1 MKCVTN
7 ALVLGLLGLI
17 VLIGCTS
24 KPERREPASTANEFL
39 ESRALA
45 LKRFRD
51 FATSVAVTFGEPK
64 GSQVNFDDSKTHF
77 DLFIGQRNVGSAE
90 LFERCLASLPTNGDF
105 AIRCFYGVTGKL
117 GKREVS
123 VDPQIDS
130 DGFPISSYEGVTID
144 PHFKWLVDQVKS
156 SAEAR
161 MAIAAAMTLNGCHKV
176 RLPGIQFAMEM
187 LAETATPGDS
197 ITHIIGDE
205 TKLEESSVGQL
216 MGHIADCEATRPYG
230 GTNML
235 ACAGVTSKR
244 AIFEK
249 IANNPRV
256 APVLRDRARGLLGR

>member
-1 MKCVTN
+1 MKYVTN

-24 KPERREPASTANEFL
+24 RPERREPASTANEFL

-77 DLFIGQRNVGSAE
+77 DLLIGQRNVGSAE
-90 LFERCLASLPTNGDF
+90 LFERCLASLPANGDF

-123 VDPQIDS
+123 VDPQINS

-144 PHFKWLVDQVKS
+144 PHFSWLIDQVKS

-161 MAIAAAMTLNGCHKV
+161 TAVAAAMIQNGCHKV
-176 RLPGIQFAMEM
+176 ELGDAGGLLTWIRQVA
-187 LAETATPGDS
+187 LADDDTG
-197 ITHIIGDE
+197 
-205 TKLEESSVGQL
+205 KLFTGEESTWRASLKCRDNNVPVYL
-216 MGHIADCEATRPYG
+216 D
-230 GTNML
+230 
-235 ACAGVTSKR
+235 VTERAAERDIQIFLTPVQAVTGKR
-244 AIFEK
+244 ILIGIK
-249 IANNPRV
+249 
-256 APVLRDRARGLLGR
+256 PVVL